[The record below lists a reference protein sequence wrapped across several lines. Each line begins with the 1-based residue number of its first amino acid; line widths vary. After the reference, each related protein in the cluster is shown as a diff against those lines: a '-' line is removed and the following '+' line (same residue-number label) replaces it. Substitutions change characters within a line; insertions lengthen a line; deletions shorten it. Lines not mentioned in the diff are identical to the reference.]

1 MNTLLRL
8 TQPCR
13 RGLFLICFNALGLSS
28 ATAQDLRIA
37 TYNTE
42 LSRTGPGLL
51 LRDILSGDDPQ
62 VEAILDVLA
71 TLQPDVLALQRVDH
85 DTENHALHAFQAALA
100 QRGHPM
106 PFAFAGPP
114 NTGRSTGLDMDG
126 NGTRGEAQ
134 DAQGYGRFTG
144 QGGMAVLSTLP
155 LGPVRDFTDMLWSD
169 LPQAIPPTTDGHPF
183 PSPEAFAGQRLSHVA
198 HWDITI
204 TPPDQPPF
212 HLLTFHATTPV
223 FDGAEDRNGRR
234 NHDEIMFWRH
244 YLDGALPWPAPQSPV
259 VIAGNANLDPIRG
272 EGRHEAIQ
280 TLLSDPRLQDPHRD
294 SDTLA
299 TVDWPDPKP
308 GDLRVS
314 YVLPSTRFD
323 VTGSGV
329 FWPAPGTPL
338 HDTVTTASRH
348 RLVWVDIRY

>member
-1 MNTLLRL
+1 MSTSLHRWPPHHL
-8 TQPCR
+8 
-13 RGLFLICFNALGLSS
+13 GLFAVLMALC
-28 ATAQDLRIA
+28 ATSQAHAQDIRIA
-37 TYNTE
+37 TYHTE
-42 LSRTGPGLL
+42 LSRKGAGLL
-51 LRDILSGDDPQ
+51 LRDILSAKNPQ
-62 VEAILDVLA
+62 VTAALRLITKVK
-71 TLQPDVLALQRVDH
+71 PDVLALQGFDH
-85 DTENHALHAFQAALA
+85 DTENHALQAFQAALS

-126 NGTRGEAQ
+126 NGRLGEPS

-155 LGPVRDFTDMLWSD
+155 LGPVRDFSDMLWAD
-169 LPQAIPPTTDGHPF
+169 IPKAIPPTQKGQPF
-183 PSPEAFAGQRLSHVA
+183 PSTEAFSQQRLSHVA

-204 TPPDQPPF
+204 KPPDQPPF

-223 FDGAEDRNGRR
+223 FDGGEDRNGRR
-234 NHDEIMFWRH
+234 NHDEIMFWRR
-244 YLDGALPWPAPQSPV
+244 YLDGDLPWPAPQGPV
-259 VIAGNANLDPIRG
+259 VIAGNANLDPVRG

-280 TLLSDPRLQDPHRD
+280 SLLSDPRLQDPHHS
-294 SDTLA
+294 SDALA

-314 YVLPSTRFD
+314 YVLPSATFN

-329 FWPAPGTPL
+329 FWPDPGTPFY
-338 HDTVTTASRH
+338 DTVTAASRH
-348 RLVWVDIRY
+348 RLVWVDIHY